1 MANPSKIFSAII
13 ISTTLLVAHSVS
25 SAGKGVETITLI
37 HFGDLHGQ
45 LAPDQ
50 NVRSDNASKREEGGL
65 ARIAT
70 TVKKIRSRAEAQGR
84 SHFTFLVGDVT
95 QGGFEVSFTRGK
107 AMVDVLNMLDID
119 LTAQGNWDFTYG
131 TCRTDELWGFTPA
144 AKVTLAANPRIKDME
159 DFDNPV
165 QCSFA
170 KPRLANFESI
180 ASNAYVDDDRNSA
193 NCPPAGTRQRIQES
207 YKILEDPVSGLKLG
221 VIGFT
226 TERGPRVIGNPV
238 VEGLCFTKGDEEII
252 ELGELMKAKKDAG
265 EVHAVIMLS
274 ELGLGNNRRVI
285 ELAESDPGVGPGVFD
300 VVLSADMHEETTKV
314 FHSASGETALVE
326 QGCDGWDVGEI
337 DLSFKNEK
345 LVDVRFKQ
353 HPIEESIKQDPETA
367 RLIDDIREEFID
379 GSSTA
384 RHFIHGLTIPAGV
397 QEPLGTAG
405 LDLNRSNFTHEST
418 AGIYEGT
425 FHSLMTDAVRETVK
439 HLVEGERLA
448 GNLDSGAI
456 NEALCAEHNTSGNCI
471 EALPVLGVIR
481 GFRYGTSVPAGEA
494 ITLEKLYQITPI
506 GPFATFGVATGEV
519 ILGRGAANNQAPTAN
534 GLEHAAHLSLSPNL
548 REWGG
553 GWLQNY
559 SGMIYSI
566 NPYAAKDARVSDVLI
581 GNDEE
586 AYTPIDPGGRYIVA
600 GYAYNDV
607 LFGTDSGANEYV
619 FVNKPLKMN
628 QAGTA
633 NVWRVVFDTDS
644 LTTLDPANELGITQ
658 VPFGTNGSNPAINS
672 LPVVDLVARYLL
684 SQSSDVALKEPVS
697 RVNVLCHQP
706 DFARVVNT
714 KNSQIID
721 PEWPISDVGFPLT
734 QSIFGANKNLIQY
747 LNNGRLQGCVDN
759 GIIDIQSG
767 KIEYLGD

>member
-1 MANPSKIFSAII
+1 MCTLSKKLAAFI
-13 ISTTLLVAHSVS
+13 ISTFLLVSLNVFS
-25 SAGKGVETITLI
+25 TENGVERITLI
-37 HFGDLHGQ
+37 NFGDLHGQ

-50 NVRSDNASKREEGGL
+50 NVRSDNTNKGEEGGL

-70 TVKKIRSRAEAQGR
+70 VINKIRSLAESQGR

-107 AMVDVLNMLDID
+107 AMVEVLNKLAID
-119 LTAQGNWDFTYG
+119 LTAQGNWDFVYG
-131 TCRTDELWGFTPA
+131 TCRTDELWGFIPS
-144 AKVTLAANPRIKDME
+144 AKVTLATNSRIKDME

-180 ASNAYVDDDRNSA
+180 ASNAYIDDDRDSA
-193 NCPPAGTRQRIQES
+193 TCPSVGSRQRILES
-207 YKILEDPVSGLKLG
+207 YKILEDPKTGLKLG

-238 VEGLCFTKGDEEII
+238 VEGLCYTNGDDEII

-285 ELAESDPGVGPGVFD
+285 ELAESDSRVGPGVID
-300 VVLSADMHEETTKV
+300 VVLSADMHEETTKI
-314 FHSASGETALVE
+314 FYSASGETALVE

-337 DLSFKNEK
+337 NLSFKNK
-345 LVDVRFKQ
+345 TLVNVKFKQ
-353 HPIEESIKQDPETA
+353 HPIEESIKQDPEIKD
-367 RLIDDIREEFID
+367 LIDDIREEFIS

-384 RHFIHGLTIPAGV
+384 RHFIHGRRIPAGV
-397 QEPLGTAG
+397 QEPLATAG
-405 LDLNRSNFTHEST
+405 LDLNRGNFTHEFT
-418 AGIYEGT
+418 AGIYEGK
-425 FHSLMTDAVRETVK
+425 FHSLITDAVRETVK
-439 HLVEGERLA
+439 NLVEAERLA
-448 GNLDSGAI
+448 GNLDSGEL
-456 NEALCAEHNTSGNCI
+456 NEALCAEHNMSGDCVA
-471 EALPVLGVIR
+471 ALPVLGVIR
-481 GFRYGTSVPAGEA
+481 GFRYGTSVPKGEH
-494 ITLEKLYQITPI
+494 ITLEKLYQIIPI
-506 GPFATFGVATGEV
+506 GPFTTFGLATGEV
-519 ILGRGAANNQAPTAN
+519 ILGRGAANNQAPAAN
-534 GLEHAAHLSLSPNL
+534 GLEHAAHLSLSQNL

-559 SGMIYSI
+559 SGMKYSI

-581 GNDEE
+581 GNDDEG
-586 AYTPIDPGGRYIVA
+586 YTPIDPNGKYIVA
-600 GYAYNDV
+600 GYGYNDI

-628 QAGTA
+628 QAGIG
-633 NVWRVVFDTDS
+633 NVWRVVFDTYS
-644 LTTLDPANELGITQ
+644 MPTLDPANTLGIIQ
-658 VPFGTNGSNPAINS
+658 VPFGNNGSNPSVNS

-684 SQSSDVALKEPVS
+684 AKTSDVLLKDPVS

-706 DFARVVNT
+706 DFAKVVNT

-721 PEWPISDVGFPLT
+721 PEWPISDVGFPLI

-747 LNNGRLQGCVDN
+747 LTDERLQSCVDN